1 MHSFCP
7 TNRANDLFSLTFE
20 IFCGAGA
27 HTVGVAHCSFFS
39 DRLWDFQGTGLPD
52 PTMDLGLVLSL
63 KSVCPQFGGGLGA
76 PVALDQGTPATV
88 DKSYYTQ
95 LLRKKGILQIDQA
108 LNVDAA
114 TKVRVKF
121 LAGST
126 SPFTNDFAASL
137 VKLGN
142 VGVLQGT
149 NGEIRRICSAIN

>member
-1 MHSFCP
+1 MI
-7 TNRANDLFSLTFE
+7 LFSLTFE

-52 PTMDLGLVLSL
+52 PTMDLGLVISL

-126 SPFTNDFAASL
+126 SPFTKDFAGSL